1 MYELDNAVE
10 KERKCDNEWKDSL
23 EYFKTSKMTHFR
35 RVRFKNVLFPVL
47 FQRLIFNLHIHVVF
61 FLTQILFHSYK
72 WQVSALS
79 HCS

>member
-61 FLTQILFHSYK
+61 FFNTNSVSFIQMAGLCTQPL
-72 WQVSALS
+72 
-79 HCS
+79 